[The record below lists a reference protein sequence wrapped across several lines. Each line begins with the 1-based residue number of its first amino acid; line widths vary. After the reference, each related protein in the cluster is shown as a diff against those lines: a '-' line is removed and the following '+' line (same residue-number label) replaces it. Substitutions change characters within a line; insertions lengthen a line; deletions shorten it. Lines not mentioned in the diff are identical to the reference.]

1 MMPVLFAAWEHLTPD
16 NFVRV
21 LRMIS
26 IISFRY
32 TVVSALNP
40 NELESIYHSAARA
53 IIEKRATLPSEI
65 FALLKPIYVPD
76 QKFLNDFATLSIP
89 TSGQR
94 KKIVKYILTRLES
107 HLSGRSCDPETD
119 PASIE
124 HILPEN
130 PTQEWEES
138 FPRIQWEMAI
148 YRLGNLTLLSPADN
162 RRVGNALYSEKQA
175 VYSQSAYMLTR
186 QISDMAPEEWTPALL
201 EQRQQEMARQAVAIW
216 RIDVASADM

>member
-1 MMPVLFAAWEHLTPD
+1 M
-16 NFVRV
+16 
-21 LRMIS
+21 
-26 IISFRY
+26 
-32 TVVSALNP
+32 
-40 NELESIYHSAARA
+40 
-53 IIEKRATLPSEI
+53 
-65 FALLKPIYVPD
+65 
-76 QKFLNDFATLSIP
+76 NDFATLSLP

-94 KKIVKYILTRLES
+94 KKVVKYILTRLES